1 MIPSSQGDL
10 QAGSWFPVTWRPP
23 ELIPED
29 DRTPVEERRPALG
42 LRELLVHAH
51 EISSLEIAAPPAL
64 SGLYR
69 ILCALAARVSGLD
82 GREGRSWEALRD
94 DLIDQ
99 GRFSFDEITRY
110 FARYAGRF
118 DLFDPQRPFLQDP
131 RLATQCPKS
140 AGVNK
145 LVAGRAAGNNHSWFG
160 HHSDADPRP
169 VPAAQAFLDL
179 VTWLYYGA
187 SGRCSAREI
196 AGHSDANTKAGPL
209 RSALSY
215 HPVGASL
222 FETLLAGIPKP
233 EAWLED
239 AADPCPWEREDL
251 PDPDHPEQV
260 KVRGIC
266 SLLTSRAQHAL
277 LLIPNQ
283 DRSAV
288 VDAYIT
294 WAFRGPIAVPS
305 PQDPYLIWQTS
316 KAGNPYPRR
325 ADAGRALWRDLDSL
339 AFHKGSGSN
348 RPRQPWVIANQPE
361 LETGLRVQ
369 ALGFDQDGQAKDTQF
384 VAGTTPPTFDTALL
398 RANGQTHLPI
408 GDLHLA
414 AEIAGDRLGK
424 ATRIAWASYIGEKIR
439 ECAWSE
445 HAAAL
450 YWPAA
455 EEEFWH
461 RLETGETDNARRTF
475 RFLAEQIFDQ
485 VTETATAHQR
495 GARAVESARF
505 ELYGGRPK
513 KAATTAKKKEQA
525 VGETTDP
532 STAQLARHAF
542 VRNVIAMCQEP
553 GARATLR
560 LGLGKPLDRV
570 PKKAH
575 KHVVDAGLPE
585 TDDEQRQ
592 QAYYAVASMIAAVP
606 RSVPLRIG
614 LRDTG
619 PRRNLGRALADAVER
634 GDLREKSAEEAIGLL
649 AKQSITGLHHH
660 LPAIVGRLTDR
671 PGAIDW
677 DALLADLEAWPAQ
690 HDRISRRW
698 LQHYYRTR
706 HHAALTTA
714 EDEDENP
721 SV

>member
-1 MIPSSQGDL
+1 MIPTGHGDL
-10 QAGSWFPVTWRPP
+10 QTGPWFPVAWRP
-23 ELIPED
+23 D
-29 DRTPVEERRPALG
+29 AHTPVQDRRPALG
-42 LRELLVHAH
+42 LRELLEHAH
-51 EISSLEIAAPPAL
+51 EISSLEISSPPAL
-64 SGLYR
+64 SGFYR

-82 GREGRSWEALRD
+82 GREIRGWEARRD
-94 DLIDQ
+94 KLIDD
-99 GRFSFDEITRY
+99 GRFDPDEIADY
-110 FARYAGRF
+110 FARYPGRF

-131 RLATQCPKS
+131 RLADQCPKS

-160 HHSDADPRP
+160 HHSDTAPRP

-187 SGRCSAREI
+187 SGRCSAREV
-196 AGHSDANTKAGPL
+196 AGRSDANTKAGPL

-222 FETLLAGIPKP
+222 FETLLAGIPQP
-233 EAWLED
+233 EAWLTD
-239 AADPCPWEREDL
+239 AADPCPWEREQL
-251 PDPDHPEQV
+251 PDPDRPELV
-260 KVRGIC
+260 EVRGIC
-266 SLLTSRAQHAL
+266 SQLTARAQHAL
-277 LLIPNQ
+277 LLVPNADQ
-283 DRSAV
+283 TV
-288 VDAYIT
+288 VLDAYIT
-294 WAFRGPIAVPS
+294 WAFRGPAAVPS
-305 PQDPYLIWQTS
+305 PPDPYLIWQIS

-339 AFHKGSGSN
+339 AFHEGSGSN
-348 RPRQPWVIANQPE
+348 EPRQPWVIAYQPE
-361 LETGLRVQ
+361 FDTGLRVQ

-398 RANGQTHLPI
+398 RAHGEKHLPI

-424 ATRIAWASYIGEKIR
+424 ATRIAWASYTGEKIR

-455 EEEFWH
+455 EERFWH
-461 RLETGETDNARRTF
+461 RLEIGEIDGARRAF
-475 RFLAEQIFDQ
+475 RLLAEQVFNQ
-485 VTETATAHQR
+485 VTETATVHQR
-495 GARAVESARF
+495 GARAVEGARF

-513 KAATTAKKKEQA
+513 KPTTTAKKKEQP
-525 VGETTDP
+525 VNETTEP
-532 STAQLARHAF
+532 SAAQLARRAF
-542 VRNVIAMCQEP
+542 IRTVIAMCQDP
-553 GARATLR
+553 GTRATLR

-575 KHVVDAGLPE
+575 KHIVDAGLPE

-592 QAYYAVASMIAAVP
+592 HAYYAIASMIAAVP
-606 RSVPLRIG
+606 RSVPLHIG
-614 LRDTG
+614 LRDSG

-649 AKQSITGLHHH
+649 AKQSINGLHQH
-660 LPAIVGRLTDR
+660 LPALVGRLTDR

-677 DALLADLEAWPAQ
+677 EALLADLEAWPTE
-690 HDRISRRW
+690 HDQISRRW
-698 LQHYYRTR
+698 LQHYYQTR
-706 HHAALTTA
+706 HRAALGTA
-714 EDEDENP
+714 ETADDTQP
-721 SV
+721 AA